1 MNVALRQIMTR
12 EQFLEW
18 EERQPT
24 KYEFDGQRPV
34 AMNGVTRAHAKI
46 EINLAYVLNGRLAGK
61 PREVFGSNLK
71 IAVGRS
77 IRYPDAFIVCTPGPG
92 QARVIDDPVI
102 VFEILSQSTATT
114 DRTIKNLEYQATPSI
129 QRYVMLEQTA
139 VSATVFTRD
148 GAAWRSMV
156 YGPGSI
162 LAMPE
167 AGIEVSIDEL
177 YRGVSF
183 DSVGPA

>member
-1 MNVALRQIMTR
+1 MNIAFRQTMTR

-18 EERQPT
+18 EERQPV

-46 EINLAYVLNGRLAGK
+46 EMNLAAALHTRLAGK
-61 PREVFGSNLK
+61 PCEAFGSNLK

-77 IRYPDAFIVCTPGPG
+77 FRYPDAFIVCTPGPG

-114 DRTIKNLEYQATPSI
+114 DRTIKNLEYRATPSI

-139 VSATVFTRD
+139 ISATVFTRD
-148 GAAWRSMV
+148 GDAWRGTV
-156 YGPGSI
+156 HGPHSV

-167 AGIEVSIDEL
+167 AGVELPIDDL
-177 YRGVSF
+177 YQGVTF
-183 DSVGPA
+183 DGGGPA